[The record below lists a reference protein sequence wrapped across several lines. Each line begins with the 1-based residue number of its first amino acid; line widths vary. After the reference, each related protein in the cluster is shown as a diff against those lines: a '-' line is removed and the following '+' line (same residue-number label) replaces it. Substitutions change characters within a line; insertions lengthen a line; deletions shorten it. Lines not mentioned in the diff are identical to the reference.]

1 MLQDQLYKLD
11 YSFSDVLTHVGYV
24 EVHSKDK
31 YIKPSQLKE
40 KQFVDSSSREKNY
53 KAKQRTDN
61 LPSAGIT
68 PRIKQCVCV
77 CVCIQQASAEHLLV
91 PGTILGTGV

>member
-11 YSFSDVLTHVGYV
+11 YNFLEVLNHVGYV

-40 KQFVDSSSREKNY
+40 KQVVDCPSREKYY
-53 KAKQRTDN
+53 KGKHRIDN

-68 PRIKQCVCV
+68 PRIKQN
-77 CVCIQQASAEHLLV
+77 VCIPSAHCY
-91 PGTILGTGV
+91 